1 MRFVQRDKDGKL
13 LGHFALEQTY
23 ATEMVA
29 DDHPDI
35 LAWNEERQARELAA
49 MAASPKVQIP
59 VLEERITRLEEKVAS
74 MESGRS

>member
-13 LGHFALEQTY
+13 LGHFALEQSY

-35 LAWNEERQARELAA
+35 LAWKAERQARELAA
-49 MAASPKVQIP
+49 LAASPKVQMP
-59 VLEERITRLEEKVAS
+59 VLEERISRLEERVAS
-74 MESGRS
+74 IESGRS